1 MRFFDL
7 KKVKFLSVHYQDN
20 ADTQDL
26 AAQLLFG
33 GSTASGILPVTV
45 GKFKEGSGIKTDKK
59 IRFSYIMPEKWG
71 LSSDTLAKKI
81 DKIVSE
87 AIINQAFPG
96 CEIIAA
102 KDGFIF
108 FKKSY
113 GFTTYDSAQ
122 KNEEN
127 MLYDIA
133 SLTKI
138 TAALPAL
145 MRLTEQKKI
154 RLNKD
159 LGTYLPEYK
168 NSNKKG
174 IPLRELLA
182 HQGGLKAWI
191 PFWKTCKEA
200 NGAWKP
206 LTFASDSSANYP
218 FNVVENLYLHKN
230 FRDSIFKQILE
241 SPVAEKKYVYSDLG
255 FYLYPK
261 IVEKKTNKFFE
272 QYIAENFFR
281 PLGANSFTYNPLK
294 KFPKHK
300 IVPTEFD
307 SAFRKTLLHGTVND
321 EGAAMTGG
329 VSGHA
334 GLFGTAND
342 AAKMLQMYL
351 DKGMYGG
358 IRFFKE
364 KTIAEF
370 LRCQFCEAGN
380 RRALGFDRVL
390 INYNE
395 KDSYTA
401 KSASHSSFGH
411 TGFTGTFMW
420 ADPKNGLLVVVM
432 SNRVNPSRNNRKLM
446 ELNIRPRLHQ
456 VFYDFFS
463 K

>member
-1 MRFFDL
+1 
-7 KKVKFLSVHYQDN
+7 
-20 ADTQDL
+20 
-26 AAQLLFG
+26 
-33 GSTASGILPVTV
+33 
-45 GKFKEGSGIKTDKK
+45 
-59 IRFSYIMPEKWG
+59 
-71 LSSDTLAKKI
+71 
-81 DKIVSE
+81 
-87 AIINQAFPG
+87 
-96 CEIIAA
+96 
-102 KDGFIF
+102 
-108 FKKSY
+108 
-113 GFTTYDSAQ
+113 
-122 KNEEN
+122 
-127 MLYDIA
+127 
-133 SLTKI
+133 
-138 TAALPAL
+138 

-154 RLNKD
+154 RLDKD
-159 LGTYLPEYK
+159 LGTYLPDYK
-168 NSNKKG
+168 NSNKKD

-182 HQGGLKAWI
+182 HHGGLKAWI
-191 PFWKTCKEA
+191 PFWKACKES
-200 NGAWKP
+200 NDNWKP
-206 LTFASDSSANYP
+206 LTFSSDSSANYP
-218 FNVVENLYLHKN
+218 YFVVNNLFLHKN
-230 FRDSIFKQILE
+230 YRDTIFKQILE

-261 IVEKKTNKFFE
+261 IIEQKTKKNFE

-281 PLGANSFTYNPLK
+281 PLGANSLIYNPLK
-294 KFPKHK
+294 RFSKEK
-300 IVPTEFD
+300 IVPTEYD

-342 AAKMLQMYL
+342 AAKMMQMYL
-351 DKGMYGG
+351 DKGIYGG

-364 KTIAEF
+364 KTLAEF

-401 KSASHSSFGH
+401 KSASQSSFGH
-411 TGFTGTFMW
+411 TGFTGTFLW

-456 VFYDFFS
+456 TFYDFFS